1 MPADLETN
9 PVLHNLRQFD
19 SGAVERAEVF
29 RGELT
34 VFIQAGR
41 LRQVCEFL
49 RDEPGLSFKYLS
61 DVTAVDRYPSELR
74 FEMVYHLLSLETGE
88 RLRLKA
94 PVPGDDPRIESMTP
108 VWPGAEAF
116 ECEMYDLFG
125 IYFEG
130 HPDLHRILLP
140 DDWEGHP
147 LRKDYP
153 TEGYR

>member
-1 MPADLETN
+1 MPADLETSS
-9 PVLHNLRQFD
+9 VLQKLRQFD
-19 SGAVERAEVF
+19 SGAVEHAEVF

-61 DVTAVDRYPSELR
+61 DVTAVDRYPNEPR

-94 PVPGDDPRIESMTP
+94 PVPGDDRRIESAGP
-108 VWPGAEAF
+108 VLPGAEAV
-116 ECEMYDLFG
+116 DS
-125 IYFEG
+125 
-130 HPDLHRILLP
+130 
-140 DDWEGHP
+140 
-147 LRKDYP
+147 
-153 TEGYR
+153 

>member
-1 MPADLETN
+1 MPVDLETN
-9 PVLHNLRQFD
+9 PVLHSLRQFD

-34 VFIQAGR
+34 VFVQAGR

-61 DVTAVDRYPSELR
+61 DVTAVDRYPSEPR
-74 FEMVYHLLSLETGE
+74 FEIVYHLLSLETGE

-108 VWPGAEAF
+108 VWPGAKPSSAKCTIF
-116 ECEMYDLFG
+116 LVSTS
-125 IYFEG
+125 
-130 HPDLHRILLP
+130 
-140 DDWEGHP
+140 
-147 LRKDYP
+147 K
-153 TEGYR
+153 